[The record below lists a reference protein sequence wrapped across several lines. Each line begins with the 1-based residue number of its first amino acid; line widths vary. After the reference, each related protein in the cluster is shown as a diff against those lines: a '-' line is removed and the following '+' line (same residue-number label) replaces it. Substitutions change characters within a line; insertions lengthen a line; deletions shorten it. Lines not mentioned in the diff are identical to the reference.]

1 MRHPGSTTAPL
12 QKKRNEMQEKR
23 NEVCASC
30 VGTSIVD
37 FGRPK
42 INCLCGAVTQPCM
55 SRTGVYHIFTP
66 CAHLMFV
73 MVLSVIFF
81 FRYQVGEIMK
91 NPDLAATFELLAEKG
106 IDEFYSGQLAKE
118 IVDAAQVI
126 KAWTRE
132 HKILVSLPR

>member
-1 MRHPGSTTAPL
+1 
-12 QKKRNEMQEKR
+12 
-23 NEVCASC
+23 
-30 VGTSIVD
+30 
-37 FGRPK
+37 
-42 INCLCGAVTQPCM
+42 M

-132 HKILVSLPR
+132 DKILVSLPR